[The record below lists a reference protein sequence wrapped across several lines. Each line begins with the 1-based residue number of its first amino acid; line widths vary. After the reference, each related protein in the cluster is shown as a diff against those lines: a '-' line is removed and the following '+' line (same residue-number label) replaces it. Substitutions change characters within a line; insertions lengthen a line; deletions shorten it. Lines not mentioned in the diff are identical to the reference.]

1 VSFEWGLRNV
11 EAIHEL
17 PLHFLNWYG
26 LVQFIG
32 DLLTNVKEIPKIDLE
47 PVKRFKNGL

>member
-1 VSFEWGLRNV
+1 MGLKKCRDNSWI
-11 EAIHEL
+11 AST
-17 PLHFLNWYG
+17 FSNWYG